1 MTPKEFVRNVHIE
14 KENLL
19 GLYFTSD
26 SDAQVSSQIR
36 ALGLSPEKMNELKAI
51 IDGALTDGFYTL
63 LLGLEGSDS
72 IGMEQ
77 GAENLFDEDGNELTG
92 GELEA
97 HAYDFF
103 MAE

>member
-1 MTPKEFVRNVHIE
+1 MTPKEFVRNVYLE

-19 GLYFTSD
+19 SLYFTPD
-26 SDAQVSSQIR
+26 SKALVGSQIR

-63 LLGLEGSDS
+63 LLGLDGAGS

-77 GAENLFDEDGNELTG
+77 VEYNLSDEDGNELTG

-103 MAE
+103 MEE